1 MAAPLVSTVVLT
13 RDRPDSLR
21 RCLGSL
27 RANGYRPLEIVVVD
41 NGSEAGRHE
50 AREWLA
56 GWGTEPPVKYVECP
70 PDGFAALRQRSY
82 ENAKGE
88 FVVSIDDDC
97 EAATDMLERVVERF
111 RAEPDVGMIGGQLE
125 NIGFEGAERFKGRGR
140 LGINGRY
147 EPVEDPAAAD
157 VFGSAN
163 QSVRRRAFDE
173 AGGYDP
179 YFSDGMEEADLALSL
194 RSAGWRIVYD
204 PAVRVKHIHLAQR
217 FRNRWRNLHRM
228 RLYLYFKHNR
238 PRGAGWFRFALDE
251 TKLLLGELGGLWPA
265 RPRSGGGGAL
275 TRMLRPSAWLAIE
288 FWKIVSTRLAAPWIA
303 HRARRACR
311 GAEAAR

>member
-1 MAAPLVSTVVLT
+1 MSAPLVSTVVLT

-41 NGSEAGRHE
+41 NGSEAGRRE
-50 AREWLA
+50 ARDWLS

-70 PDGFAALRQRSY
+70 PDGFAQLRQRSY
-82 ENAKGE
+82 EHAEGE

-97 EAATDMLERVVERF
+97 EAASDMLERVVQRF
-111 RAEPDVGMIGGQLE
+111 QSEPDVGMIGGQLE

-147 EPVEDPAAAD
+147 EPVEDPTHAE

-163 QSVRRRAFDE
+163 QSVRRCAFD
-173 AGGYDP
+173 AVGGYDP

-194 RSAGWRIVYD
+194 RTAGWRIVHD
-204 PAVRVKHIHLAQR
+204 PAVRVKHFHQPQR
-217 FRNRWRNLHRM
+217 FRRRWRNLHRM
-228 RLYLYFKHNR
+228 RLYLYFKHLG
-238 PRGAGWFRFALDE
+238 PRGTGWFRFANDE
-251 TKLLLGELGGLWPA
+251 LRLLASELAGLWPA
-265 RPRSGGGGAL
+265 RPRTEGGGPVN
-275 TRMLRPSAWLAIE
+275 RMLRTWAWFGIE
-288 FWKIVSTRLAAPWIA
+288 LWKLISTRVAIPWICW
-303 HRARRACR
+303 RASRR
-311 GAEAAR
+311 GPSGAAR

>member
-1 MAAPLVSTVVLT
+1 MSAPLVSTVVLT

-21 RCLGSL
+21 RCLSSL
-27 RANGYRPLEIVVVD
+27 RANRYRPFEIVVVD
-41 NGSEAGRHE
+41 NGSEAARRE

-56 GWGTEPPVKYVECP
+56 GWGAELPVKYVECP

-82 ENAKGE
+82 ESAAGE

-163 QSVRRRAFDE
+163 QSVRRSAFDE
-173 AGGYDP
+173 AGGYDQRDAGG
-179 YFSDGMEEADLALSL
+179 FIRLQGL
-194 RSAGWRIVYD
+194 R
-204 PAVRVKHIHLAQR
+204 
-217 FRNRWRNLHRM
+217 
-228 RLYLYFKHNR
+228 
-238 PRGAGWFRFALDE
+238 
-251 TKLLLGELGGLWPA
+251 LG
-265 RPRSGGGGAL
+265 
-275 TRMLRPSAWLAIE
+275 
-288 FWKIVSTRLAAPWIA
+288 K
-303 HRARRACR
+303 
-311 GAEAAR
+311 